1 MLFSRQRFDP
11 EEFRALLW
19 KKPDQIQVFIRKSD
33 DGYFAKLVN
42 FKNDNVVTEAP
53 TGQELVEM
61 VNEALY
67 DHLKIPQIYRESM
80 GYFLPP
86 ENLREEMK
94 INIPSRYLDKEIG
107 LVKA

>member
-1 MLFSRQRFDP
+1 MLFTHQRFDP
-11 EEFRALLW
+11 EEYRALLW
-19 KKPDQIQVFIRKSD
+19 KTPDQIQVLIRKSD

-42 FKNDNVVTEAP
+42 FEKDNVITEAE

-67 DHLKIPQIYRESM
+67 DHLGIPKVYREAM

-86 ENLREEMK
+86 ESVREEMK
-94 INIPSRYLDKEIG
+94 IKIPNKYLNKEIG